1 MSLSWHLAIESSGL
15 GGSVALFE
23 YDGNFHGQLHSQLI
37 LPNSMG
43 SVRTLAPAIEQLLRE
58 AQLLVKQL
66 GSLSVTNGPGS
77 FTGLRV
83 GLATAKLFA
92 WTQRIP
98 VVPVDTLEAIANR
111 FAQASSRD
119 DAARP
124 ATYNL
129 VAAINAFRRQVF
141 TSSWRIAPSG
151 MECLQPSSVVDAN
164 QWLANPLGDHQRS
177 EQLPL
182 WVTGPALSSYSA
194 LDGATCQLGTKR
206 FVATTSR
213 TSWLARPA
221 RAGRRPRLLRP

>member
-83 GLATAKLFA
+83 GLATAKMFA

-111 FAQASSRD
+111 FAQASS
-119 DAARP
+119 AR
-124 ATYNL
+124 
-129 VAAINAFRRQVF
+129 RRRWTGHLQLGRSHQCLS
-141 TSSWRIAPSG
+141 TSSLHQQLAHRAFGHGVHAAFLSG
-151 MECLQPSSVVDAN
+151 RRKSVVG
-164 QWLANPLGDHQRS
+164 QS
-177 EQLPL
+177 
-182 WVTGPALSSYSA
+182 V
-194 LDGATCQLGTKR
+194 
-206 FVATTSR
+206 
-213 TSWLARPA
+213 
-221 RAGRRPRLLRP
+221 GR